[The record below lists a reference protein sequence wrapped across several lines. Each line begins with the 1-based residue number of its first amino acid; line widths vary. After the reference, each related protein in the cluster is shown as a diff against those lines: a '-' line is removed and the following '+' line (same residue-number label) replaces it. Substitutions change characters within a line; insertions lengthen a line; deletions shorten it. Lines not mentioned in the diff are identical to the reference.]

1 MSWIDSNLAN
11 SRFWRNRP
19 YQANVEMTEFR
30 KAIGLLWYLDHG
42 DEQLTAEGLG
52 ATIDDCLVEFIWSM
66 LLRLEAGNTTTDYFR
81 LTIGKLQEDML
92 EDTALRAFKLTLQGG
107 AEPRLASETYLYL
120 ARRHALDGGVSSP
133 TLNASRGFVRV
144 FLARFKD
151 KDKDKEN
158 WDVDWDIQGYSRFW
172 ADHWWRNPYP
182 NEHLVLIRNSPLS
195 AVAWDTLQLICEDA
209 VKWDR
214 AHLLPPE
221 IPLWRLGASF
231 GDPKRPDEGSIPPYP
246 ISKFGAKIRDNEMK
260 HTTELLHQ
268 VGMLKK
274 DAFKAMA
281 KELDYA
287 ETTIR
292 NVCGKPYW
300 TPDDLER
307 DWHKRF
313 EPALY
318 SLLYGP
324 DSNSGATG

>member
-1 MSWIDSNLAN
+1 MSWIDSNLAT

-19 YQANVEMTEFR
+19 YQADIEMTEFR
-30 KAIGLLWYLDHG
+30 KAIGLLWYLGHG
-42 DEQLTAEGLG
+42 DEQLTAEDLG
-52 ATIDDCLVEFIWSM
+52 ATIDECLVEFIWSM

-92 EDTALRAFKLTLQGG
+92 EDTALKAFKLTLAGG

-120 ARRHALDGGVSSP
+120 ARRHALDGGVSPP
-133 TLNASRGFVRV
+133 TLNASRRFVRV
-144 FLARFKD
+144 FLARFKE
-151 KDKDKEN
+151 KEN
-158 WDVDWDIQGYSRFW
+158 WDVDWDIQGYSRFS

-195 AVAWDTLQLICEDA
+195 ATAWDTLQLICEDA

-221 IPLWRLGASF
+221 IPLWPLGASF

-246 ISKFGAKIRDNEMK
+246 ISKFGAKIRYNEMK
-260 HTTELLHQ
+260 HTAELLQ
-268 VGMLKK
+268 KVGMYRK

-281 KELDYA
+281 KELHYA

-292 NVCGKPYW
+292 NICGKPYW
-300 TPDDLER
+300 TLDDLVR
-307 DWHKRF
+307 DGHKRF

-324 DSNSGATG
+324 DSNSGPTG

>member
-1 MSWIDSNLAN
+1 MSWIDSSLAN

-30 KAIGLLWYLDHG
+30 KAIGLHWYLGEG
-42 DEQLTAEGLG
+42 DEHLTAEGLG
-52 ATIDDCLVEFIWSM
+52 ATIDECLVEFIWSM

-92 EDTALRAFKLTLQGG
+92 EDTALRAFKLTLQGS
-107 AEPRLASETYLYL
+107 AEPRLASETYLYM

-144 FLARFKD
+144 FLARFKE
-151 KDKDKEN
+151 KEN
-158 WDVDWDIQGYSRFW
+158 WDFDWDLQGYSRFSAYYW
-172 ADHWWRNPYP
+172 LRNPYP
-182 NEHLVLIRNSPLS
+182 NEHLVLIRNSLLS
-195 AVAWDTLQLICEDA
+195 AAAWDTLQLICGNA

-214 AHLLPPE
+214 THLLPPE
-221 IPLWRLGASF
+221 ILQWHLRASH
-231 GDPKRPDEGSIPPYP
+231 DQPTRPDEGSIPPYP
-246 ISKFGAKIRDNEMK
+246 ISKFGAKIRYNEMK
-260 HTTELLHQ
+260 HTAELLHQ
-268 VGMLKK
+268 VGMLWK

-281 KELDYA
+281 EELNYA

-292 NVCGKPYW
+292 NICGKPYW
-300 TPDDLER
+300 TLDDLGR
-307 DWHKRF
+307 DGQKRF

>member
-1 MSWIDSNLAN
+1 MSWIDLQFGI

-30 KAIGLLWYLDHG
+30 KAIGLHWYLGEG
-42 DEQLTAEGLG
+42 DEQLTAEDLG
-52 ATIDDCLVEFIWSM
+52 ATIDECLVEFIWSM
-66 LLRLEAGNTTTDYFR
+66 LLHLEAGNATTDYFR
-81 LTIGKLQEDML
+81 LTIGKLQEGML
-92 EDTALRAFKLTLQGG
+92 EDTALKAFKLTLAGG

-120 ARRHALDGGVSSP
+120 ARRHALDGGVPSP
-133 TLNASRGFVRV
+133 TLNDGRRFVRV
-144 FLARFKD
+144 FLARFMKD
-151 KDKDKEN
+151 EN
-158 WDVDWDIQGYSRFW
+158 WDVDWDLQGYSRFW

-209 VKWDR
+209 VKLGR

-221 IPLWRLGASF
+221 IPLWLLGASF
-231 GDPKRPDEGSIPPYP
+231 DDPKRPDEGSIPHHP
-246 ISKFGAKIRDNEMK
+246 ISKFGTKIRYNEMK
-260 HTTELLHQ
+260 HTAELLHQ

-281 KELDYA
+281 EELDYA

-307 DWHKRF
+307 DGHKRF
-313 EPALY
+313 ELALY

-324 DSNSGATG
+324 DSNSGPTG

>member
-1 MSWIDSNLAN
+1 MSWINLQFAI

-30 KAIGLLWYLDHG
+30 KAIGLHWYLGEG

-52 ATIDDCLVEFIWSM
+52 ATIDDYLVEFIWLM

-81 LTIGKLQEDML
+81 WTIGKLQEGML
-92 EDTALRAFKLTLQGG
+92 EDTALKAFKLTLQGS

-120 ARRHALDGGVSSP
+120 ARRYALDGGVPSP
-133 TLNASRGFVRV
+133 TLNDGRRFVHV
-144 FLARFKD
+144 FLARFKE
-151 KDKDKEN
+151 KEN

-182 NEHLVLIRNSPLS
+182 NEHLVLIRNSLVS
-195 AVAWDTLQLICEDA
+195 AVAWDTLKLICKDA

-214 AHLLPPE
+214 THLLPPE
-221 IPLWRLGASF
+221 ILQWRLRASH
-231 GDPKRPDEGSIPPYP
+231 DQPTRPDEGSIPPHP
-246 ISKFGAKIRDNEMK
+246 ISKFGAKIRYNEMK
-260 HTTELLHQ
+260 HTAELLHQ
-268 VGMLKK
+268 VGMLRK

-281 KELDYA
+281 KELHYA

-292 NVCGKPYW
+292 NVFWKPYW
-300 TPDDLER
+300 TLDDLER
-307 DWHKRF
+307 DGHERF

-324 DSNSGATG
+324 DSNLGHTG